1 MKQSIWVLVFLF
13 LHLASCKK
21 DDVTAENSQ
30 LVTISSLSQMQEKTN
45 SGVSLVFFH
54 ATWCPLCA
62 NQRPHIENLVGDPE
76 LSTVFL
82 GQVDFE
88 KHNDIVDKYNV
99 FGFPTILILKDGEIR
114 HALAGSNNSTT
125 ALKELLQGL

>member
-1 MKQSIWVLVFLF
+1 MKNSILISLF
-13 LHLASCKK
+13 ILFQIVGCKK

-30 LVTISSLSQMQEKTN
+30 LVTIESLTQMQAKTS

-62 NQRPHIENLVGDPE
+62 NQRPHIENLVGDSA
-76 LSTVFL
+76 LSTIFL

-88 KHNDIVDKYNV
+88 KHADIVSEYNV
-99 FGFPTILILKDGEIR
+99 FGFPTIVILKDGEIK
-114 HALAGSNNSTT
+114 HTLTGSNNST
-125 ALKELLQGL
+125 AKLKELLLAL